1 MAGEAGGNVFR
12 TIGGGLTSR
21 GATTSGLRW
30 HPRGLLRTFPPMRT
44 LRFALPSLLGVAMF
58 LVPYRT
64 ADGVNIGLGILTD
77 WTEALLG
84 DSLRVIVVVIVCV
97 SAALSAFA
105 AVARP
110 AWSRRPGGLA
120 AVLSGSRTS
129 VAVRV
134 VAAVVACMILFGA
147 GPAWITSGDSGGV
160 ILNDLMTVIVV
171 VFVFASFLLP
181 LLTDFGLME
190 FIGTMARRVF
200 RPLFRLPGR
209 AAVDGA
215 ASWFGSS
222 IVGLVITTEQYDRG
236 HYTEREALVI
246 ALNFSVVS
254 VAFAKV
260 VADFA
265 GVGEHFLALYG
276 AVVVS
281 GLAAAVIMPR
291 IPPLSR
297 KADRFA
303 ATGPAPAPRITP
315 GRGLLSH
322 SLEMAMARAA
332 GAPGPRALARHG
344 MRTTCDIW
352 FGLLPLVMVIGTF
365 SLVVANHTPVFT
377 WLSYPLVPFAELLR
391 LPEAA
396 AAAPALLVGFADQF
410 LPVILG
416 QGIESEVTRFVVACA
431 SVTQLVYMS
440 EVGAYLLKSK
450 LPISLLDLFV
460 VFLLRTVITVPICA
474 LIGHLWF

>member
-1 MAGEAGGNVFR
+1 MK
-12 TIGGGLTSR
+12 
-21 GATTSGLRW
+21 
-30 HPRGLLRTFPPMRT
+30 T
-44 LRFALPSLLGVAMF
+44 LRFAIPSLLGVAMF
-58 LVPYRT
+58 LAPYPT
-64 ADGVNIGLGILTD
+64 DSGLNIGLGILTD
-77 WTEALLG
+77 WAKALLG
-84 DSLRVIVVVIVCV
+84 GSLPTIAAVIVCL
-97 SAALSAFA
+97 SALLSLYAAL
-105 AVARP
+105 ARP
-110 AWSRRPGGLA
+110 GWSGGSKGLA
-120 AVLSGSRTS
+120 ALFAVSRTS

-134 VAAVVACMILFGA
+134 IAAVVACMILFGA
-147 GPAWITSGDSGGV
+147 GPAWITSADTGGV
-160 ILNDLMTVIVV
+160 ILNDLMTVIVI

-181 LLTDFGLME
+181 FLTDFGLME
-190 FIGTMARRVF
+190 FIGTLARRVF

-236 HYTEREALVI
+236 YYTQREALVI

-260 VADFA
+260 VTDFA
-265 GVGEHFLALYG
+265 GLGEHFLPLYG
-276 AVVVS
+276 AVIVS

-297 KADRFA
+297 KQDRYSA
-303 ATGPAPAPRITP
+303 AGPAPEAGNPS
-315 GRGLLSH
+315 GRGLLAH
-322 SLEMAMARAA
+322 SLALATERAA
-332 GAPGPRALARHG
+332 GAPGPAALARHG
-344 MRTTCDIW
+344 LRTTFDIW
-352 FGLLPLVMVIGTF
+352 FGLLPLVMVIGTS
-365 SLVVANHTPVFT
+365 SLVIANHTPIFT

-416 QGIESEVTRFVVACA
+416 QSIESEVTRFVIACA

-440 EVGAYLLKSK
+440 EVGAYLLKSR
-450 LPISLLDLFV
+450 LPVSLLELFV
-460 VFLLRTVITVPICA
+460 VFLLRTLITVPVCA
-474 LIGHLWF
+474 LIGHMIF

>member
-1 MAGEAGGNVFR
+1 M
-12 TIGGGLTSR
+12 
-21 GATTSGLRW
+21 
-30 HPRGLLRTFPPMRT
+30 PT
-44 LRFALPSLLGVAMF
+44 LRFALPSLFGVAIF
-58 LVPYRT
+58 LVPYPT

-77 WTEALLG
+77 WAKALMG
-84 DSLRVIVVVIVCV
+84 DSLPVNVVRIVCISAVV
-97 SAALSAFA
+97 SALATL
-105 AVARP
+105 ARP
-110 AWSRRPGGLA
+110 AWSRRPDGIGSVFA
-120 AVLSGSRTS
+120 ASRTS
-129 VAVRV
+129 AVVRA
-134 VAAVVACMILFGA
+134 VAAVVACMVLFGA
-147 GPAWITSGDSGGV
+147 GPEWIASAGTGGV

-222 IVGLVITTEQYDRG
+222 IVGLVITTQQYDRG

-276 AVVVS
+276 AVIVS
-281 GLAAAVIMPR
+281 GMAAAVIMPR

-303 ATGPAPAPRITP
+303 ADGPAQPASAPRRGLPADDPELDGERAARTP
-315 GRGLLSH
+315 GPSARPQPGVLSR
-322 SLEMAMARAA
+322 SLKLAAKRAA
-332 GAPGPRALARHG
+332 RAPGPRALARNG
-344 MRTTCDIW
+344 LRTTFDVW

-365 SLVVANHTPVFT
+365 SLAVANHTPVFT

-391 LPEAA
+391 LPEAT

-416 QGIESEVTRFVVACA
+416 QAIESEVTRFVIACA

-450 LPISLLDLFV
+450 LPISLLDLFL
-460 VFLLRTVITVPICA
+460 VFLLRTVITVPVCA
-474 LIGHLWF
+474 LIAHLLF

>member
-1 MAGEAGGNVFR
+1 MK
-12 TIGGGLTSR
+12 
-21 GATTSGLRW
+21 
-30 HPRGLLRTFPPMRT
+30 T
-44 LRFALPSLLGVAMF
+44 LRFAFPSLLGVAMF
-58 LVPYRT
+58 LAPYPT
-64 ADGVNIGLGILTD
+64 TDGFNIGLGILTD
-77 WTEALLG
+77 RAGALLG
-84 DSLRVIVVVIVCV
+84 DRLPAITVVIVC
-97 SAALSAFA
+97 LSALVSLYA
-105 AVARP
+105 LLVRP
-110 AWSRRPGGLA
+110 AWSRTPKGLA
-120 AVLSGSRTS
+120 ALFAVSRTS
-129 VAVRV
+129 VAVRA
-134 VAAVVACMILFGA
+134 VAAVLACMILFGT
-147 GPAWITSGDSGGV
+147 GPAWITSGDTGGV
-160 ILNDLMTVIVV
+160 ILNDLMTIITI

-181 LLTDFGLME
+181 FLTDFGLME

-246 ALNFSVVS
+246 GLNFSIVS

-265 GVGEHFLALYG
+265 GVDEHFLPLYG
-276 AVVVS
+276 AVAVS
-281 GLAAAVIMPR
+281 GVAAAAILPR
-291 IPPLSR
+291 LPPLSR
-297 KADRFA
+297 KNDRYSPTPTA
-303 ATGPAPAPRITP
+303 PDAGPRPASGDTRPSQ
-315 GRGLLSH
+315 GLLAH
-322 SLEMAMARAA
+322 SLSLARARAA
-332 GAPGPRALARHG
+332 RAPGPAALARHG
-344 MRTTCDIW
+344 LRTTFDIW
-352 FGLLPLVMVIGTF
+352 FGLLPLVMVIGTS
-365 SLVVANHTPVFT
+365 SLVIANHTSIFS

-416 QGIESEVTRFVVACA
+416 QSIESELTRFVIACA

-440 EVGAYLLKSK
+440 EVGAYLLKSR
-450 LPISLLDLFV
+450 LQVSLFELFV

-474 LIGHLWF
+474 VIGHIIL

>member
-1 MAGEAGGNVFR
+1 
-12 TIGGGLTSR
+12 
-21 GATTSGLRW
+21 
-30 HPRGLLRTFPPMRT
+30 MRT
-44 LRFALPSLLGVAMF
+44 LRFVLPSLLGVAIF
-58 LVPYRT
+58 LVPYPT
-64 ADGVNIGLGILTD
+64 AGGVNIGLGILTD
-77 WTEALLG
+77 WTRAALG
-84 DSLRVIVVVIVCV
+84 DSLPANVVRLVCISAVV
-97 SAALSAFA
+97 SAFVAL
-105 AVARP
+105 ARP
-110 AWSRRPGGLA
+110 AWSRTTDGLGAVFA
-120 AVLSGSRTS
+120 ASWT
-129 VAVRV
+129 AVV
-134 VAAVVACMILFGA
+134 VRLAAAVVACMILFRA
-147 GPAWITSGDSGGV
+147 GPTWITSADTGGV
-160 ILNDLMTVIVV
+160 ILNDLMTIIVV

-222 IVGLVITTEQYDRG
+222 IVGLVITTQQYERG
-236 HYTEREALVI
+236 HYTRREALVI

-265 GVGEHFLALYG
+265 GVGEHFPALYG
-276 AVVVS
+276 AVIAS
-281 GLAAAVIMPR
+281 GVAAAVIMPR

-297 KADRFA
+297 KADRYA
-303 ATGPAPAPRITP
+303 ADGPSREPANDPVGAPVS
-315 GRGLLSH
+315 RGPEGAGERLLSQG
-322 SLEMAMARAA
+322 LRLATERAA
-332 GAPGPRALARHG
+332 GAPGPRALVLRG
-344 MRTTCDIW
+344 VRTTFDIW

-391 LPEAA
+391 LPDAA

-410 LPVILG
+410 LPVILA
-416 QGIESEVTRFVVACA
+416 QGIESEVTRFVIACA

-450 LPISLLDLFV
+450 LPVSLLDLFV
-460 VFLLRTVITVPICA
+460 VFVLRTVITVPVCA
-474 LIGHLWF
+474 LIGHLLL

>member
-1 MAGEAGGNVFR
+1 
-12 TIGGGLTSR
+12 
-21 GATTSGLRW
+21 
-30 HPRGLLRTFPPMRT
+30 MRI
-44 LRFALPSLLGVAMF
+44 LRFALPSLLGVAIF
-58 LVPYRT
+58 LVPYPT
-64 ADGVNIGLGILTD
+64 PDGVNIGLGILTD
-77 WTEALLG
+77 RAKALLG
-84 DSLRVIVVVIVCV
+84 DSLRMIVGAIVCT
-97 SAALSAFA
+97 SAALSVFVAL
-105 AVARP
+105 ARP

-120 AVLSGSRTS
+120 SILATSTASAV
-129 VAVRV
+129 VRA

-147 GPAWITSGDSGGV
+147 GPGWITSADTGGV

-181 LLTDFGLME
+181 FLTDFGLME
-190 FIGTMARRVF
+190 FIGTLARRVF

-246 ALNFSVVS
+246 ALNFSIVS

-276 AVVVS
+276 AVIVS
-281 GLAAAVIMPR
+281 GMAAAVIMPR

-303 ATGPAPAPRITP
+303 ATGPAPKPAMAP
-315 GRGLLSH
+315 GHGLLSH
-322 SLEMAMARAA
+322 SLDMAAKRAA
-332 GAPGPRALARHG
+332 GAPGPRALLRQG
-344 MRTTCDIW
+344 VRTTFDIW

-365 SLVVANHTPVFT
+365 ALAVANHTPIFT

-416 QGIESEVTRFVVACA
+416 QAIESETTRFVIACA

-440 EVGAYLLKSK
+440 EVGAYLLKSQ
-450 LPISLLDLFV
+450 LPVGLADLFV
-460 VFLLRTVITVPICA
+460 VFLLRTVITVPVCA
-474 LIGHLWF
+474 LIAHLLFRFG

>member
-1 MAGEAGGNVFR
+1 
-12 TIGGGLTSR
+12 
-21 GATTSGLRW
+21 
-30 HPRGLLRTFPPMRT
+30 MRT
-44 LRFALPSLLGVAMF
+44 LRFVLPSLLGVAIF
-58 LVPYRT
+58 LVPYPT

-77 WTEALLG
+77 WAKALMG
-84 DSLRVIVVVIVCV
+84 DSLRVNVVRIVAISAAV
-97 SAALSAFA
+97 SAVATL
-105 AVARP
+105 ARP
-110 AWSRRPGGLA
+110 AWSRSADGIGAVFATSRISLA
-120 AVLSGSRTS
+120 GRVL
-129 VAVRV
+129 
-134 VAAVVACMILFGA
+134 AAVVACMILFEA
-147 GPAWITSGDSGGV
+147 GPAWITSADTGGV
-160 ILNDLMTVIVV
+160 ILNDLMTVIAI

-181 LLTDFGLME
+181 FLTDFGLME

-209 AAVDGA
+209 AAVDAA

-222 IVGLVITTEQYDRG
+222 IVGLVITTQQYDRG
-236 HYTEREALVI
+236 HYTQREALVI

-265 GVGEHFLALYG
+265 GVGEHFLLLYG
-276 AVVVS
+276 AVIAS

-303 ATGPAPAPRITP
+303 ASGSGRPDSTP
-315 GRGLLSH
+315 DRGLLSH
-322 SLEMAMARAA
+322 SLEMAAARAA
-332 GAPGPRALARHG
+332 DAPGPRALARNG
-344 MRTTCDIW
+344 LRTTFDVW

-365 SLVVANHTPVFT
+365 SLAVANHTPVFT
-377 WLSYPLVPFAELLR
+377 WLSYPLVPFAQLLQ
-391 LPEAA
+391 LPDAA

-416 QGIESEVTRFVVACA
+416 QSIESEVTRFVIACA

-450 LPISLLDLFV
+450 LPVGLLDLFV
-460 VFLLRTVITVPICA
+460 VFLLRTVITVPVCA
-474 LIGHLWF
+474 VVAHLFL

>member
-1 MAGEAGGNVFR
+1 
-12 TIGGGLTSR
+12 
-21 GATTSGLRW
+21 
-30 HPRGLLRTFPPMRT
+30 MRT
-44 LRFALPSLLGVAMF
+44 LRFVLPSLFGVAIF
-58 LVPYRT
+58 LVPYPT
-64 ADGVNIGLGILTD
+64 AGGVNIGLGILTD
-77 WTEALLG
+77 WTRAALG
-84 DSLRVIVVVIVCV
+84 DSLPGNVVILVCISALV
-97 SAALSAFA
+97 SAFVAL
-105 AVARP
+105 ARP
-110 AWSRRPGGLA
+110 AWSRTTDGIGAVFA
-120 AVLSGSRTS
+120 ASRTS
-129 VAVRV
+129 VVVRLG
-134 VAAVVACMILFGA
+134 AAVVACMILFGA
-147 GPAWITSGDSGGV
+147 GPAWITSADTGGV
-160 ILNDLMTVIVV
+160 ILNDLMTIIVV

-222 IVGLVITTEQYDRG
+222 IVGLVITTQQYERG
-236 HYTEREALVI
+236 YYTRREALVI

-265 GVGEHFLALYG
+265 GVGEHFPALYG
-276 AVVVS
+276 AVIAS
-281 GLAAAVIMPR
+281 GVAAAVIMPR

-297 KADRFA
+297 KADRYA
-303 ATGPAPAPRITP
+303 ADGPSREPERAGERAAPDPDEPAPPQP
-315 GRGLLSH
+315 GLVSQGLQL
-322 SLEMAMARAA
+322 ATKRAA
-332 GAPGPRALARHG
+332 GAPGPRALARRG
-344 MRTTCDIW
+344 VRTTFDIW

-377 WLSYPLVPFAELLR
+377 WLSYPLVPFAELLQ
-391 LPEAA
+391 LPDAA

-410 LPVILG
+410 LPVILA
-416 QGIESEVTRFVVACA
+416 QGIESEVTRFVIACA

-450 LPISLLDLFV
+450 LPVSLLDLFV
-460 VFLLRTVITVPICA
+460 VFVLRTVITVPVCA
-474 LIGHLWF
+474 LIGHLLL

>member
-1 MAGEAGGNVFR
+1 
-12 TIGGGLTSR
+12 
-21 GATTSGLRW
+21 
-30 HPRGLLRTFPPMRT
+30 MRT
-44 LRFALPSLLGVAMF
+44 LRFVLPSLLGVAIF
-58 LVPYRT
+58 LVPYPT

-77 WTEALLG
+77 WAKALMG
-84 DSLRVIVVVIVCV
+84 DSLRVNVVRIVGISAAV
-97 SAALSAFA
+97 SAVATL
-105 AVARP
+105 ARP
-110 AWSRRPGGLA
+110 AWSRSSDGIG
-120 AVLSGSRTS
+120 AVFATSRIS
-129 VAVRV
+129 LAVRV
-134 VAAVVACMILFGA
+134 LAAVVACMILFEA
-147 GPAWITSGDSGGV
+147 GPEWITSADTGGV
-160 ILNDLMTVIVV
+160 ILNDLMTVIAI

-181 LLTDFGLME
+181 FLTDFGLME

-209 AAVDGA
+209 AAVDAA

-222 IVGLVITTEQYDRG
+222 IVGLVITTQQYDRG

-246 ALNFSVVS
+246 ALNFSIVS

-265 GVGEHFLALYG
+265 GVGEHFLLLYG
-276 AVVVS
+276 AVIAS

-303 ATGPAPAPRITP
+303 ANGSGRPDPTP
-315 GRGLLSH
+315 DRGLLSH
-322 SLEMAMARAA
+322 SLELAAERAA
-332 GAPGPRALARHG
+332 DAPGPRTLARNG
-344 MRTTCDIW
+344 LRTTFDVW

-365 SLVVANHTPVFT
+365 SLAVANHTPIFT
-377 WLSYPLVPFAELLR
+377 WLSYPLVPFAQLLQ
-391 LPEAA
+391 LPDAA

-416 QGIESEVTRFVVACA
+416 QSIESEVTRFVIACA

-450 LPISLLDLFV
+450 LPVSLLDLFV
-460 VFLLRTVITVPICA
+460 VFLLRTVITVPVCA
-474 LIGHLWF
+474 VFAHLFL

>member
-1 MAGEAGGNVFR
+1 
-12 TIGGGLTSR
+12 
-21 GATTSGLRW
+21 
-30 HPRGLLRTFPPMRT
+30 MRT
-44 LRFALPSLLGVAMF
+44 LRFALPSLLGVAIF
-58 LVPYRT
+58 LVPYPT

-77 WTEALLG
+77 AAKSLLG
-84 DSLRVIVVVIVCV
+84 DSLPTHVVRIVCI
-97 SAALSAFA
+97 SAALSVFVAL
-105 AVARP
+105 ARP
-110 AWSRRPGGLA
+110 RWSRKPDGIGAVLA
-120 AVLSGSRTS
+120 ASTPS
-129 VAVRV
+129 VVVRV
-134 VAAVVACMILFGA
+134 VAAAVACMILFGA
-147 GPAWITSGDSGGV
+147 GPAWITSADTGGV

-190 FIGTMARRVF
+190 FIGTLARRVF

-222 IVGLVITTEQYDRG
+222 IVGLVITTEEYERG

-276 AVVVS
+276 AVIAS
-281 GLAAAVIMPR
+281 GMVAAVIIPR

-303 ATGPAPAPRITP
+303 ATGRAPERPIDLD
-315 GRGLLSH
+315 RGLLSQGPERAGGH
-322 SLEMAMARAA
+322 AATAPGPRGQPQPGVLSQGLALATERAA
-332 GAPGPRALARHG
+332 GAPGPRTLARQG
-344 MRTTCDIW
+344 LRTTFDIW

-365 SLVVANHTPVFT
+365 ALAVANHTPVFT
-377 WLSYPLVPFAELLR
+377 WLSYPLVPFAQLLQ

-416 QGIESEVTRFVVACA
+416 QSIESEVTRFVIACA

-450 LPISLLDLFV
+450 LPVSLLDLFL
-460 VFLLRTVITVPICA
+460 VFLLRTVITVPVCA
-474 LIGHLWF
+474 VIGHLLL

>member
-1 MAGEAGGNVFR
+1 MK
-12 TIGGGLTSR
+12 
-21 GATTSGLRW
+21 
-30 HPRGLLRTFPPMRT
+30 T

-58 LVPYRT
+58 LTPYPT
-64 ADGVNIGLGILTD
+64 ADGFNIGLGILTD
-77 WTEALLG
+77 RGGTLLG
-84 DSLRVIVVVIVCV
+84 DRLPAITVVIVC
-97 SAALSAFA
+97 LSALVSLYA
-105 AVARP
+105 AIVRP
-110 AWSRRPGGLA
+110 AWSRAPKGLA
-120 AVLSGSRTS
+120 ALFAVSPAS
-129 VAVRV
+129 VAVRS
-134 VAAVVACMILFGA
+134 VAAVLACMILFGA
-147 GPAWITSGDSGGV
+147 GPAWITSGDTGGV
-160 ILNDLMTVIVV
+160 ILNDLMTIITI

-181 LLTDFGLME
+181 FLTDFGLME

-246 ALNFSVVS
+246 GLNFSIVS

-265 GVGEHFLALYG
+265 GVGEHFLPLYG
-276 AVVVS
+276 AVAVS
-281 GLAAAVIMPR
+281 GIAAAAILPR
-291 IPPLSR
+291 LPPLSR
-297 KADRFA
+297 KKDRYVPTPTA
-303 ATGPAPAPRITP
+303 PDAGPGPVVGGIRTGWDPTSRTRPDQA
-315 GRGLLSH
+315 LLAH
-322 SLEMAMARAA
+322 SLSLARARAA
-332 GAPGPRALARHG
+332 HAPGPAALARHG
-344 MRTTCDIW
+344 LRTTFDIW
-352 FGLLPLVMVIGTF
+352 FGLLPLVMVIGTS
-365 SLVVANHTPVFT
+365 SLVIANHTPIFS

-416 QGIESEVTRFVVACA
+416 QSIESEVTRFVIACA

-440 EVGAYLLKSK
+440 EVGAYLLKSR
-450 LPISLLDLFV
+450 LSVSLLDLFV
-460 VFLLRTVITVPICA
+460 VFLLRTVITVPVCA
-474 LIGHLWF
+474 AIGHMVF

>member
-1 MAGEAGGNVFR
+1 
-12 TIGGGLTSR
+12 
-21 GATTSGLRW
+21 
-30 HPRGLLRTFPPMRT
+30 MRT
-44 LRFALPSLLGVAMF
+44 LRFALPSLLGVAIF
-58 LVPYRT
+58 LVPYPT

-77 WTEALLG
+77 WTKAQLG
-84 DSLRVIVVVIVCV
+84 DSLRVIVGVIVCV
-97 SAALSAFA
+97 SAALSAFVV
-105 AVARP
+105 VARP

-120 AVLSGSRTS
+120 AVLAGSRTS

-134 VAAVVACMILFGA
+134 VAAVVACLILVDA
-147 GPAWITSGDSGGV
+147 GPAWITSADTGGV

-276 AVVVS
+276 AVIVS
-281 GLAAAVIMPR
+281 GMAAAVIMPR

-344 MRTTCDIW
+344 MRTTFDIW

-450 LPISLLDLFV
+450 LPVSLLDLFV

>member
-12 TIGGGLTSR
+12 TIGGGLASR

-97 SAALSAFA
+97 SAALSAFV

-120 AVLSGSRTS
+120 TVLAGSRTS

-181 LLTDFGLME
+181 FLTDFGLME
-190 FIGTMARRVF
+190 FIGTMARCVF

-297 KADRFA
+297 KADRYA
-303 ATGPAPAPRITP
+303 AIGPAQPATAPE
-315 GRGLLSH
+315 RGLLSR
-322 SLEMAMARAA
+322 SLELTGDRAA

-344 MRTTCDIW
+344 LRTTCDIW

-365 SLVVANHTPVFT
+365 SLAIANHTPVFT

-416 QGIESEVTRFVVACA
+416 QGIESEVTRFVIACA

-440 EVGAYLLKSK
+440 EVGAYLLKSR
-450 LPISLLDLFV
+450 LPVGLLDLFV
-460 VFLLRTVITVPICA
+460 VFLLRTVITVPVCA
-474 LIGHLWF
+474 VIGHLLF

>member
-1 MAGEAGGNVFR
+1 
-12 TIGGGLTSR
+12 
-21 GATTSGLRW
+21 
-30 HPRGLLRTFPPMRT
+30 MRA
-44 LRFALPSLLGVAMF
+44 LRFVLPSLLGAAIF
-58 LVPYRT
+58 LVPYPT
-64 ADGVNIGLGILTD
+64 AEGVNIGLGILTD
-77 WTEALLG
+77 RTRAALAG
-84 DSLRVIVVVIVCV
+84 SLPTHVVRIVCISAAV
-97 SAALSAFA
+97 SALVAL
-105 AVARP
+105 ARP
-110 AWSRRPGGLA
+110 AWSRRPDGIGAVFA
-120 AVLSGSRTS
+120 ASRVS
-129 VAVRV
+129 VAVRL
-134 VAAVVACMILFGA
+134 AAAAVACMILFGA
-147 GPAWITSGDSGGV
+147 GPAWITSADTGGV
-160 ILNDLMTVIVV
+160 ILNDLMTIIVV

-190 FIGTMARRVF
+190 FIGTLARGVF

-222 IVGLVITTEQYDRG
+222 IVGLVITTQQYERG
-236 HYTEREALVI
+236 HYTQREALVI

-265 GVGEHFLALYG
+265 GVGEHLLLLYG
-276 AVVVS
+276 AVIAS
-281 GLAAAVIMPR
+281 GLAAAVIMTR

-303 ATGPAPAPRITP
+303 ADGPGRPDPTP

-322 SLEMAMARAA
+322 SLELAAERAA
-332 GAPGPRALARHG
+332 DAPGPRALARNG
-344 MRTTCDIW
+344 LRTTFDVW

-365 SLVVANHTPVFT
+365 SLAIANHTPVFT
-377 WLSYPLVPFAELLR
+377 WLSYPLVPFAQLLQ

-416 QGIESEVTRFVVACA
+416 QSIESEVTRFVIACA

-450 LPISLLDLFV
+450 LPVGLPDLFV
-460 VFLLRTVITVPICA
+460 VFLLRTVITVPVCA
-474 LIGHLWF
+474 LIAHLFL

>member
-1 MAGEAGGNVFR
+1 
-12 TIGGGLTSR
+12 
-21 GATTSGLRW
+21 
-30 HPRGLLRTFPPMRT
+30 MRT
-44 LRFALPSLLGVAMF
+44 LRFALPSLLGVAIF
-58 LVPYRT
+58 LVPFPT

-77 WTEALLG
+77 ATKALLG
-84 DSLRVIVVVIVCV
+84 DSLRMIVGVIVCV
-97 SAALSAFA
+97 SAALSVFVA
-105 AVARP
+105 AARP

-120 AVLSGSRTS
+120 AVLAGSRTS
-129 VAVRV
+129 MAVRV
-134 VAAVVACMILFGA
+134 VAAAVACMILFGT
-147 GPAWITSGDSGGV
+147 GPSWIASADTGGV

-181 LLTDFGLME
+181 FLTDYGLME
-190 FIGTMARRVF
+190 FIGTLARRVF

-276 AVVVS
+276 AVIVS
-281 GLAAAVIMPR
+281 GMVAAAIMPR

-303 ATGPAPAPRITP
+303 ATGPAPERPIDLDRGRLSQGPERAGEHAATAPGPRARPQP
-315 GRGLLSH
+315 GVLSR
-322 SLEMAMARAA
+322 SLRSATERAA
-332 GAPGPRALARHG
+332 RAPGPRALVRHG
-344 MRTTCDIW
+344 VRTTFDIW

-365 SLVVANHTPVFT
+365 SLAVANHTPVFI
-377 WLSYPLVPFAELLR
+377 WLSYPLVPFAQLLQ
-391 LPEAA
+391 LPEAT

-416 QGIESEVTRFVVACA
+416 QSIESEVTRFVIACA

-450 LPISLLDLFV
+450 LPVSLPDLFL
-460 VFLLRTVITVPICA
+460 VFLFRTVITVPVCA
-474 LIGHLWF
+474 VIAHLLF

>member
-1 MAGEAGGNVFR
+1 
-12 TIGGGLTSR
+12 
-21 GATTSGLRW
+21 
-30 HPRGLLRTFPPMRT
+30 MRT
-44 LRFALPSLLGVAMF
+44 LRFVLPSLLGVAIF
-58 LVPYRT
+58 LVPYPT

-77 WTEALLG
+77 WAKALMG
-84 DSLRVIVVVIVCV
+84 DSLRVNVVRIVCISAAV
-97 SAALSAFA
+97 SAVATL
-105 AVARP
+105 ARP
-110 AWSRRPGGLA
+110 AWSRSADGIG
-120 AVLSGSRTS
+120 AVFATSRTLL
-129 VAVRV
+129 AVRV
-134 VAAVVACMILFGA
+134 LAAAVACMILFEA
-147 GPAWITSGDSGGV
+147 GPEWITSADTGGV
-160 ILNDLMTVIVV
+160 ILNDLMTVIAI

-181 LLTDFGLME
+181 FLTDFGLME

-209 AAVDGA
+209 AAVDAA

-222 IVGLVITTEQYDRG
+222 IVGLVITTQQFDRG

-246 ALNFSVVS
+246 ALNFSIVS

-265 GVGEHFLALYG
+265 GVGEHFLLLYG
-276 AVVVS
+276 AVIAS

-291 IPPLSR
+291 VPPLSR

-303 ATGPAPAPRITP
+303 ANGSGRPDPTP
-315 GRGLLSH
+315 DRGLLSH
-322 SLEMAMARAA
+322 SLVLATQRAVD
-332 GAPGPRALARHG
+332 APGPPALARNG
-344 MRTTCDIW
+344 LRTTFDVW

-365 SLVVANHTPVFT
+365 SLAVANHTPVFT
-377 WLSYPLVPFAELLR
+377 WLSYPLVPFAQLLQ
-391 LPEAA
+391 LPDAA

-416 QGIESEVTRFVVACA
+416 QSIESEVTRFVIACA

-450 LPISLLDLFV
+450 LPVSVLDLFV
-460 VFLLRTVITVPICA
+460 VFLLRTVITVPVCA
-474 LIGHLWF
+474 VFAHLFL

>member
-1 MAGEAGGNVFR
+1 
-12 TIGGGLTSR
+12 
-21 GATTSGLRW
+21 
-30 HPRGLLRTFPPMRT
+30 MRT
-44 LRFALPSLLGVAMF
+44 LRFVLPSLLGVAIF
-58 LVPYRT
+58 LVPYPT

-77 WTEALLG
+77 WAKALMG
-84 DSLRVIVVVIVCV
+84 DSLRVNVVRIVAISAAV
-97 SAALSAFA
+97 SAVATL
-105 AVARP
+105 ARP
-110 AWSRRPGGLA
+110 AWSRSADGIG
-120 AVLSGSRTS
+120 AVFATSRIS
-129 VAVRV
+129 LAVRV
-134 VAAVVACMILFGA
+134 LAAAVACMILFEA
-147 GPAWITSGDSGGV
+147 GPEWITSADTGGV
-160 ILNDLMTVIVV
+160 ILNDLITVIAI

-181 LLTDFGLME
+181 FLTDFGLME

-209 AAVDGA
+209 AAVDAA

-222 IVGLVITTEQYDRG
+222 IVGLVITTQQYDRG
-236 HYTEREALVI
+236 HYTQREALVI

-265 GVGEHFLALYG
+265 GVGEHFLLLYG
-276 AVVVS
+276 AVIAS

-303 ATGPAPAPRITP
+303 ASGSGRPDSTP
-315 GRGLLSH
+315 DRGLLSH
-322 SLEMAMARAA
+322 SLEMAAARAA
-332 GAPGPRALARHG
+332 DAPGPRALARNG
-344 MRTTCDIW
+344 LRTTFDVW

-365 SLVVANHTPVFT
+365 SLAVANHTPVFT
-377 WLSYPLVPFAELLR
+377 WLSYPLVPFAQLLQ
-391 LPEAA
+391 LPDAA

-416 QGIESEVTRFVVACA
+416 QSIESEVTRFVIACA

-450 LPISLLDLFV
+450 LPVGLLDLFV
-460 VFLLRTVITVPICA
+460 VFLLRTVITVPVCA
-474 LIGHLWF
+474 VVAHLFL